1 MNELRDDLPVRVPK
15 QETEDKLRGDL
26 LKACAVYVT
35 RGEDDKLRSAAVA
48 VVEAW
53 ARR

>member
-1 MNELRDDLPVRVPK
+1 MTDAEK
-15 QETEDKLRGDL
+15 KKEAEDKLRGDL
-26 LKACAVYVT
+26 LKASAAYVM
-35 RGEDDKLRSAAVA
+35 RGKDDKLRNAAIA